1 MVKRKNEL
9 AKSNM
14 TNLDSMQLSKIPYM
28 LRANSSGY
36 SHSVQSY
43 TILNKNIKDI
53 LCFKK
58 KKKTLF
64 YIHKKGLADFDN
76 VHVGVKK
83 ESTFKKTLRY
93 RESALT
99 IKVVNNIHLVN
110 HTLIS
115 PQPYMSGRKA
125 KVISSLG
132 NQINLTK
139 RYTKVRKALTY
150 RNLILKNCVKNFL
163 NHIE

>member
-1 MVKRKNEL
+1 
-9 AKSNM
+9 M
-14 TNLDSMQLSKIPYM
+14 TNLDSMQLSKIPYL

-43 TILNKNIKDI
+43 TILNKHIKDV

-64 YIHKKGLADFDN
+64 YVFKKHITN
-76 VHVGVKK
+76 VDKVHIGVKK
-83 ESTFKKTLRY
+83 EPTFKKTLRY

-99 IKVVNNIHLVN
+99 IQAINNLHLIN

-125 KVISSLG
+125 RLMGNLG
-132 NQINLTK
+132 NQINLIRKHTK
-139 RYTKVRKALTY
+139 LRKTSAY
-150 RNLILKNCVKNFL
+150 RNLLLNNCVKNFL